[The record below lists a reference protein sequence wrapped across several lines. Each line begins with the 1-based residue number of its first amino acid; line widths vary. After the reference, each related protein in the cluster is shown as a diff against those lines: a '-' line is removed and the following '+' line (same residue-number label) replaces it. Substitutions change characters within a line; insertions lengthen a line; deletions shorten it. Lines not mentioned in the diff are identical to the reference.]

1 MRNNMRRSSSPST
14 LQWISVFLLLFAV
27 ILTALQIAT
36 FSRLHAAF
44 PNGMTIAGVPV
55 SGLDRQQAAQRL
67 LEAYNIP
74 IELQYNDQNIH
85 LDPSIVGFEL
95 DLESMLAAADLQRT
109 RTSFWEAFW
118 DYLWGRVPLPADIPL
133 RASYSELRL
142 RTYLDDEIAPRY
154 DQPAT
159 PPIPIPGTVNFQPGL
174 LGTALDI
181 DRAILPVENALRSTH
196 QRTVSLPLRRTLPPK
211 PSFDNLEILL
221 KQTIDLA
228 EFDGLV
234 GFYFLNL
241 ENAQEIHF
249 AYLNGENIPVN
260 PDVSFTT
267 ASIIKIAIL
276 TSVYRR
282 LDDIP
287 DPETVNLIEKMIIES
302 GNETADWLMQRIID
316 SYRAPLIVTDDLQ
329 SLGLENTFMAG
340 HFYLGA
346 PLLERYET
354 PANQRDDI
362 NTEPDPYNQTTPSD
376 IGMLL
381 EDLYLCAESGGGSLV
396 AVFPGDF
403 SKEECQAMISYLTK
417 NKMPSLLEAGI
428 PDGTQIAH
436 KHGWVTNNGVI
447 NLIGDAGIIFTPGG
461 DYVLAIFI
469 YHPEQLIWDSASN
482 LFGQLSRAVYNFYNL
497 PNP

>member
-1 MRNNMRRSSSPST
+1 MRNNLRRSGSFSS

-36 FSRLHAAF
+36 FSRLHATF
-44 PNGMTIAGVPV
+44 PRGMTIAGVSI

-67 LEAYNIP
+67 LEAYNVP
-74 IELQYNDQNIH
+74 VELHYDDQTIQ
-85 LDPSIVGFEL
+85 LDPNIVGFEL
-95 DLESMLAAADLQRT
+95 DLESMLAAADLERT
-109 RTSFWEAFW
+109 RSSFWMAFW
-118 DYLWGRVPLPADIPL
+118 DYLWGRVPSPAQIPL
-133 RASYSELRL
+133 RVTFSEIRL
-142 RTYLDDEIAPRY
+142 RTYLEDEIVPRY
-154 DQPAT
+154 NQPAS
-159 PPIPIPGTVNFQPGL
+159 PPVPIPGTVNFQPGQ

-181 DRAILPVENALRSTH
+181 ERTILPVENALRSTH
-196 QRTVSLPLRRTLPPK
+196 QRVVSLPLQRTLPPR

-228 EFDGLV
+228 EFEGLT

-249 AYLNGENIPVN
+249 AYQNGIDISVY
-260 PDVSFTT
+260 PDISFTT
-267 ASIIKIAIL
+267 ASIIKIPALI
-276 TSVYRR
+276 SVYRH
-282 LDDIP
+282 LDDTP
-287 DPETVNLIEKMIIES
+287 DPETANLIEKMIIES

-316 SYRAPLIVTDDLQ
+316 SYRAPLIVTEELQ
-329 SLGLENTFMAG
+329 SLGLENTFLAG

-346 PLLERYET
+346 PLLARYET
-354 PANQRDDI
+354 PANQRQDI
-362 NTEPDPYNQTTPSD
+362 NTNPDPYNQTTPSD

-381 EDLYLCAESGGGSLV
+381 EDLYQCAETGGGALV
-396 AVFPGDF
+396 AVFPGDIT
-403 SKEECQAMISYLTK
+403 KGECQAMISYLAK

-436 KHGWVTNNGVI
+436 KHGWVTNNGVM

-461 DYVLAIFI
+461 DYVMAIFL
-469 YHPEQLIWDSASN
+469 YHPEQLIWDSASS
-482 LFGQLSRAVYNFYNL
+482 LVGQLSRAVYNFYNL